1 MVGEFLTGTFTM
13 RGKYFNGQNFYLD
26 MLQIQENWAGRNFI
40 TKSRVYSL
48 LIAQAKMETE
58 INNN

>member
-26 MLQIQENWAGRNFI
+26 MLQIQEN
-40 TKSRVYSL
+40 
-48 LIAQAKMETE
+48 
-58 INNN
+58 